1 MGRSRNPNRDK
12 AFSIYKENN
21 GNISIDEISN
31 ILNEDIK
38 RIKIWKST
46 DKWDIAIGLKSN
58 KRGAPKKNKNAKGNK
73 GGPGAKKENQYARKM
88 GWYSKYQPR
97 RVCKIVDEIE
107 GSNISQLDIM
117 WLEIKMQWALI
128 IDNLKQL
135 HVSSKNDHTKVLK
148 KESYTEFGDTKE
160 YEVITAYEKQLK
172 YTKEMS
178 NARKVLFEL
187 IEKYIVAVNKDWN
200 LISEEHKLRVEMLR
214 SKINNNEDSK
224 EDKIDKY
231 LSAIHKEVNNDN

>member
-1 MGRSRNPNRDK
+1 MARPRKVNRDK
-12 AFSIYKENN
+12 AFEIYKESK
-21 GNISIDEISN
+21 GQISI
-31 ILNEDIK
+31 EDIAEILQEK
-38 RIKIWKST
+38 PSIIK
-46 DKWDIAIGLKSN
+46 KWRAVDEWDFILTG
-58 KRGAPKKNKNAKGNK
+58 KKNESGGQPGNQ
-73 GGPGAKKENQYARKM
+73 NARKM

-107 GSNISQLDIM
+107 ASNASQLDIM
-117 WLEIKMQWALI
+117 WAEIKMQWALI

-148 KESYTEFGDTKE
+148 KESTTEFGDTKE

-214 SKINNNEDSK
+214 GKINNNEDSK
-224 EDKIDKY
+224 ECKLDKY
-231 LSAIHKEVNNDN
+231 LEALEGAFKND

>member
-1 MGRSRNPNRDK
+1 MGRNRNPNRDK

-21 GNISIDEISN
+21 GNIAIDEISN

-46 DKWDIAIGLKSN
+46 DKWDISIGLKSN

-107 GSNISQLDIM
+107 ASNVSQLDIM
-117 WLEIKMQWALI
+117 WAEIKMQWALI
-128 IDNLKQL
+128 IDNSKQL
-135 HVSSKNDHTKVLK
+135 HVDNKEDHTKVVK
-148 KESYTEFGDTKE
+148 KKSSTEFGDTTE

-200 LISEEHKLRVEMLR
+200 LVSEEHKLRVEMLR
-214 SKINNNEDSK
+214 SKINNNDDSK

-231 LSAIHKEVNNDN
+231 LTAINKEINNDN